1 MLTRAFKTKTKKTN
15 ITNWTSIIFLVWK
28 ISNAPAVP
36 ILVLP
41 LLLKTVANQGTSFHF
56 EGRGKKE
63 KKFQV
68 MNVPFNSG
76 KKSQHP
82 HSMKC

>member
-63 KKFQV
+63 K
-68 MNVPFNSG
+68 NS
-76 KKSQHP
+76 KS
-82 HSMKC
+82 